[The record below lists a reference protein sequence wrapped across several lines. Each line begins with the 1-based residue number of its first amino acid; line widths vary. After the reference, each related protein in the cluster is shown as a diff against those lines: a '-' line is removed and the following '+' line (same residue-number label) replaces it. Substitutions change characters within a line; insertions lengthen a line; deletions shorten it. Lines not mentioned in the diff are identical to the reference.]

1 MKKLLLICFF
11 GMFFFN
17 NSSAQYEFTAAELS
31 FDGFF
36 SASNLGN
43 SFGIGPKLGIEL
55 NRNTYVGPSFRI
67 QRASSNNLG
76 NTFTQTVYG
85 GGVFGQYRVPTSG
98 KTTFFGGAEFEYLLS
113 PYNYLT
119 YEVLTTGRWAP
130 TFFVCG
136 GFNLKLSQYFSLNAG
151 VYYDLVNAK
160 NSPFRSGYA
169 FKIKNEQGQVV
180 RILPII
186 YRVSINIPIFTKKE
200 Q

>member
-1 MKKLLLICFF
+1 MNKFYLIFVF
-11 GMFFFN
+11 SMVFLPKIR
-17 NSSAQYEFTAAELS
+17 AQYEFTGAELS

-43 SFGIGPKLGIEL
+43 SFGIGPKIGIEV
-55 NRNTYVGPSFRI
+55 NKNTYFGPSFRI

-119 YEVLTTGRWAP
+119 YEVLTSGRWAP
-130 TFFVCG
+130 TFFLCG
-136 GFNLKLSQYFSLNAG
+136 GFNLKLSNYFSLNAG
-151 VYYDLVNAK
+151 VYYDLINAK
-160 NSPFRSGYA
+160 NSPFRTGYA

-180 RILPII
+180 RILPML
-186 YRVSINIPIFTKKE
+186 YRVSINIPIYAKKE
-200 Q
+200 E